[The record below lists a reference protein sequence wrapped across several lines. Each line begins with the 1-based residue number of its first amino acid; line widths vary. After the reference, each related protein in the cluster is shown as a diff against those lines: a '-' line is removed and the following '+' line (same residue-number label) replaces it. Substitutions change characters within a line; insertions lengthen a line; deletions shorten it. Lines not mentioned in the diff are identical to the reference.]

1 MEEQDNLTE
10 ITIYTDGAC
19 SGNPGKGGWGAI
31 LIYKTK
37 NHKISGFEE
46 YTTNNRMEMMA
57 VIKSLEMLKK
67 RCIVNLFTDSK
78 YVANGITEWLSKWK
92 KNNWKNSSKKPVENQ
107 DLWQRLDE
115 LLQKH
120 QVKVNWV
127 KGHAE
132 NDLNN
137 EVDMLARNAIL

>member
-1 MEEQDNLTE
+1 MEEQNNLTE

-31 LIYKTK
+31 LMYK
-37 NHKISGFEE
+37 NHKKPISGFEE
-46 YTTNNRMEMMA
+46 HTTNNRMEMMA
-57 VIKSLEMLKK
+57 VIKSLEMLTKS
-67 RCIVNLFTDSK
+67 CVVNLFTDSK

-107 DLWQRLDE
+107 DLWKRLDE
-115 LLQKH
+115 LLQQH

-132 NDLNN
+132 DDLNN
-137 EVDMLARNAIL
+137 EVDMLARSAIL